1 MNYDT
6 HGPTQEFADLMY
18 SHSLFPCITKPT
30 RVTAKSASLIDN
42 IFCNNDVNNDDVF
55 NGILYTD
62 ISDHFPILHIDN
74 SCATKTSCPY
84 IKKRIFP
91 SKILNNSL
99 QIYETEI
106 GLICYHAMIRTWCI
120 QCFRIP

>member
-1 MNYDT
+1 MISICLLATLLTKIKSERKYVSCLGDYNISLLNYDT

-62 ISDHFPILHIDN
+62 ISDHFPIFHIDN
-74 SCATKTSCPY
+74 SFDLMP
-84 IKKRIFP
+84 
-91 SKILNNSL
+91 
-99 QIYETEI
+99 
-106 GLICYHAMIRTWCI
+106 
-120 QCFRIP
+120 IP